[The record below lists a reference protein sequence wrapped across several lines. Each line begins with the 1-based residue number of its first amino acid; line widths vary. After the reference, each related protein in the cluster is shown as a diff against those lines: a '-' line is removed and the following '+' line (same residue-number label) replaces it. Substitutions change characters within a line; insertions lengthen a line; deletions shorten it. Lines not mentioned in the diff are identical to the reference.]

1 MIVGPIR
8 FGLRTFKTALAV
20 MICIL
25 LFQLLDRDAPLIAC
39 LAAVFAM
46 REDVSTTIHF
56 GAYRVIGNLL
66 GGSLAL
72 VYIYI
77 YRALNYNFYA
87 ELILIPLFVIFI
99 IVFSDALNFNPGI
112 VGACATLFIIVLTV
126 PEHETLLYAISRIMD
141 TVIGTLVALLVNR
154 FIKPPVAKI
163 EPETPLTLDYQ
174 EEILAQEKEIAE
186 LKQQLAH
193 YQKKKTDNRTH

>member
-1 MIVGPIR
+1 MIAGPIR

-20 MICIL
+20 LLCIL
-25 LFQLLDRDAPLIAC
+25 LFQLLNRDAPLIAC

-46 REDVSTTIHF
+46 REDVSSTIHF
-56 GAYRVIGNLL
+56 GSYRIIGNLV

-87 ELILIPLFVIFI
+87 ELVLIPLFVIVI
-99 IVFSDALNFNPGI
+99 IIFSDALNFNPGI

-126 PEHETLLYAISRIMD
+126 PETETFWYAISRIMD

-154 FIKPPVAKI
+154 FVKPPEAKI
-163 EPETPLTLDYQ
+163 EQEITLDTDYR
-174 EEILAQEKEIAE
+174 EEVIAQEKEIAK
-186 LKQQLAH
+186 LRQQLAK
-193 YQKKKTDNRTH
+193 YQKQDEHP